1 MNSFSQ
7 RGLWPECW
15 KGAKKWVL
23 YQFGCYCQGQLKV
36 GFYWPE
42 IGTNFWLVTV
52 KSQKVQFSRK
62 CQGDIGPD
70 MGLYPDRRNLWWLI
84 WNGYYESHFLKKLI
98 LATEFK
104 NRIFMKVNCTQ
115 WYSAIKNNCKIKLG
129 CKIAFWGL
137 FESTL
142 YQGFSG
148 K

>member
-1 MNSFSQ
+1 MGFI
-7 RGLWPECW
+7 PI
-15 KGAKKWVL
+15 WVL
-23 YQFGCYCQGQLKV
+23 LSGSIKSWILLVRNRHQ
-36 GFYWPE
+36 
-42 IGTNFWLVTV
+42 FWLVTV

-62 CQGDIGPD
+62 YQGDIGPD